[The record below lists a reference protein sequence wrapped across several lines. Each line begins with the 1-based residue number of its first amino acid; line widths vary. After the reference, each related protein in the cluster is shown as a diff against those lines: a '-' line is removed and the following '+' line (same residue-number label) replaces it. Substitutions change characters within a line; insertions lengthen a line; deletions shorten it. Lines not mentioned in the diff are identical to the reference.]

1 MLGPPAL
8 GSEIELWHA
17 DLAAAARR
25 STDFYRLLSE
35 DERVRAARVHDGERA
50 ARFIAGRGL
59 LRMLLARRTDRHP
72 ATLRFEYG
80 ARGKPALVPTPGEA
94 PCSFNLAHSG
104 DRLLLAMSRCGEV
117 GVDIEALHAQFDLDV
132 MARRI
137 CTPRERARWAALPAV
152 LHTRALL
159 TYWTRKEAYLKGK
172 GCGLDRPLG
181 EIDVSETRPRG
192 AGCVEPWQVHDIN
205 VGDDYVAAVALAGAS
220 PAVIALH
227 EYADV
232 ACTSD
237 IDYRTA

>member
-1 MLGPPAL
+1 MPTSQRRRGEAL
-8 GSEIELWHA
+8 T
-17 DLAAAARR
+17 
-25 STDFYRLLSE
+25 ST
-35 DERVRAARVHDGERA
+35 GC
-50 ARFIAGRGL
+50 
-59 LRMLLARRTDRHP
+59 
-72 ATLRFEYG
+72 G
-80 ARGKPALVPTPGEA
+80 ARTSACVPHASTMGNGLRVSSQDVASCACCWRVA
-94 PCSFNLAHSG
+94 PTAI
-104 DRLLLAMSRCGEV
+104 RLHYDMNTVHAVNQRWCPRRVSRRGEV

-205 VGDDYVAAVALAGAS
+205 VGDDYVAAVALAGTL
-220 PAVIALH
+220 PVVVALH